1 MSPASFRKDPG
12 LSARM
17 GGVSLGLGALYVLFG
32 VVLMQWLGNAVLGLA
47 IVLVM
52 AWSQWFFSDTLALK
66 SMRAQVVT
74 AQQAPELHAMIDRLC
89 VQAGLPKPRVAIA
102 RTDVPNAFAT
112 GRSPSRS
119 AVCVT
124 TGILHRLTADE
135 LEGVLAHELAHVANR
150 DVSVMT
156 VASSLGLLAG
166 FVTQW
171 GFLLGGNR
179 DRNNGGP
186 AFIVVWLVSMV
197 VYFLSFVLTRSLSRY
212 RELSADRAGAYL
224 TGKPSALANALVKI
238 TGDISR
244 IPQRDLRAASPMN
257 AFFIAPAL
265 SGVSARTLTSTHP
278 SLEQRLEQLAKVQ
291 AELSRPLDGGF
302 PGASD

>member
-1 MSPASFRKDPG
+1 MRAVSFRKDPG

-32 VVLMQWLGNAVLGLA
+32 VVLMQWLGSAVLGFA
-47 IVLVM
+47 VVLVM
-52 AWSQWFFSDTLALK
+52 AWGQWFFSDTLALR
-66 SMRAQVVT
+66 SMRAKVVT

-89 VQAGLPKPRVAIA
+89 LQAGLPKPKVAIA
-102 RTDVPNAFAT
+102 ETDVPNAFAT

-124 TGILHRLTADE
+124 TGILQRLTADE

-171 GFLLGGNR
+171 GFLLGGGRN
-179 DRNNGGP
+179 RNNGGP

-212 RELSADRAGAYL
+212 RELSADRRGAYL
-224 TGKPSALANALVKI
+224 TGDPRQLATALQKI
-238 TGDISR
+238 SGDMTR
-244 IPQRDLRAASPMN
+244 LTPAQVEQTQGAS
-257 AFFIAPAL
+257 AFFFAPAL
-265 SGVSARTLTSTHP
+265 SRQSFSALFSTHP
-278 SLEQRLEQLAKVQ
+278 PLEQRLAQLAQIEV
-291 AELSRPLDGGF
+291 ELRN
-302 PGASD
+302 PGAS

>member
-1 MSPASFRKDPG
+1 MRAVSFRKDPG

-32 VVLMQWLGNAVLGLA
+32 VVLMQWLGSAVLGFA
-47 IVLVM
+47 VVLVM
-52 AWSQWFFSDTLALK
+52 AWGQWFFSDTLALR
-66 SMRAQVVT
+66 SMRAKVVT

-89 VQAGLPKPRVAIA
+89 LQAGLPKPKVAIA
-102 RTDVPNAFAT
+102 QTDVPNAFAT

-124 TGILHRLTADE
+124 TGILQRLTADE

-171 GFLLGGNR
+171 GFLLGGGRN
-179 DRNNGGP
+179 RNNGGP

-212 RELSADRAGAYL
+212 RELSADRRGAYL
-224 TGKPSALANALVKI
+224 TGDPRQLATALQKI
-238 TGDISR
+238 SGDMTR
-244 IPQRDLRAASPMN
+244 LTPAQVEQTQGAS
-257 AFFIAPAL
+257 AFFFAPAL
-265 SGVSARTLTSTHP
+265 SRQSFSALFSTHP
-278 SLEQRLEQLAKVQ
+278 PLEQRLAQLAQIEV
-291 AELSRPLDGGF
+291 ELRN
-302 PGASD
+302 PGAS

>member
-1 MSPASFRKDPG
+1 MRAVSFRKDPG

-32 VVLMQWLGNAVLGLA
+32 VVLMQWMGSAVLGFA
-47 IVLVM
+47 VVLVM
-52 AWSQWFFSDTLALK
+52 AWGQWFFSDTLALR
-66 SMRAQVVT
+66 SMRAKVVT

-89 VQAGLPKPRVAIA
+89 LQAGLPKPKVAIA
-102 RTDVPNAFAT
+102 QTDVPNAFAT

-124 TGILHRLTADE
+124 TGILQRLTADE

-171 GFLLGGNR
+171 GFLLGGGRN
-179 DRNNGGP
+179 RNNGGP

-197 VYFLSFVLTRSLSRY
+197 VYFLSFILTRSLSRY
-212 RELSADRAGAYL
+212 RELSADRRGAYL
-224 TGKPSALANALVKI
+224 TGDPRQLATALQKI
-238 TGDISR
+238 SGDMTR
-244 IPQRDLRAASPMN
+244 LTPAQVEQTQGAS
-257 AFFIAPAL
+257 AFFFAPAL
-265 SGVSARTLTSTHP
+265 SRQSFSALFSTHP
-278 SLEQRLEQLAKVQ
+278 PLEQRLAQLAQIEV
-291 AELSRPLDGGF
+291 EMRN
-302 PGASD
+302 PGAS

>member
-1 MSPASFRKDPG
+1 MRAVSFRKDPG

-17 GGVSLGLGALYVLFG
+17 SGVSLGLGALYVLFG
-32 VVLMQWLGNAVLGLA
+32 LVLMQWLGSAVLGFTV
-47 IVLVM
+47 VLVM
-52 AWSQWFFSDTLALK
+52 AWGQWFFSDTLALR
-66 SMRAQVVT
+66 SMRAKVVT
-74 AQQAPELHAMIDRLC
+74 PQQAPELHAMIDRLC
-89 VQAGLPKPRVAIA
+89 LQAGLPKPKVAIA
-102 RTDVPNAFAT
+102 QTDLPNAFAT

-212 RELSADRAGAYL
+212 RELSADRRGAYL
-224 TGKPSALANALVKI
+224 TGDPRQLATALQKI
-238 TGDISR
+238 SGDMTR
-244 IPQRDLRAASPMN
+244 LTPAQVEQTQGAS
-257 AFFIAPAL
+257 AFFFAPAL
-265 SGVSARTLTSTHP
+265 SRQSFSALFSTHP
-278 SLEQRLEQLAKVQ
+278 PLEQRLAQLAQIEV
-291 AELSRPLDGGF
+291 ELRN
-302 PGASD
+302 PGAS